1 MAFWTSMAKLK
12 LKIQGYKK
20 TTHFIERQSQRK
32 VTDKQVE
39 KALKKG
45 SPSENEDGYIIYRLA
60 EFTVVTD
67 PISKSLVTVHAEGHE
82 LKNPKV
88 ISLDVA
94 RSIKA
99 EIDSFEESYGKS
111 ITNDFY
117 MEMHRERVK
126 VMEDVEEEKEEGD
139 VISLEDYLK
148 KSA

>member
-1 MAFWTSMAKLK
+1 MAKLK

-32 VTDKQVE
+32 VSDKQVQ
-39 KALKKG
+39 KAIKQG
-45 SPSENEDGYIIYRLA
+45 SSSENEEGYIIYRLA
-60 EFTVVTD
+60 ELTVVTD
-67 PISKSLVTVHAEGHE
+67 PISKSLVTVHAEGDD
-82 LKNPKV
+82 LKNPKI
-88 ISLDVA
+88 ISLEVA
-94 RSIKA
+94 RTIKA
-99 EIDSFEESYGKS
+99 EIDSFEESYGQS

-126 VMEDVEEEKEEGD
+126 VLEDVEEEKEEEGV